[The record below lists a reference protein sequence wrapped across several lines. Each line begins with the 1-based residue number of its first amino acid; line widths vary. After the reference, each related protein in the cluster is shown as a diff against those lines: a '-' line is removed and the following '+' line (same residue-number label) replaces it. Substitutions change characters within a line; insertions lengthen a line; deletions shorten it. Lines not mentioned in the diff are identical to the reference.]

1 MKGEVV
7 NVQKG
12 MYHVKSEDGDFFRC
26 LLRGKLLKLEREE
39 KSILAVGDEVLF
51 ERLQKDQGI
60 ITAIEERR
68 SSLVRKGAGKKG
80 RHLEQVVA
88 ANIDQLLVVVAV
100 KDPPYKKSLIERY
113 ITSARSSG
121 LDVIIVFNKA
131 DLGFSERTLEDSK
144 VYGELGYTVKFTSVL
159 TGKGIDELAGLLSGK
174 STVLAGSSGVGK
186 SSLVNAML
194 NGDSAKTGEVSQ
206 STHKGKHTT
215 TSSSVYYLPGGG
227 KLIDVPGMREF
238 AVSDTEGLDEAFNDI
253 AELSRGCR
261 FNDCTH
267 TVEPGCAVLK
277 AVEEGRL
284 EKRRLRNYLRIKQ
297 YE

>member
-12 MYHVKSEDGDFFRC
+12 MYHVRSEDGDFFRC

-159 TGKGIDELAGLLSGK
+159 TGTGIDELAGLLSGK

-277 AVEEGRL
+277 AVEEGTL
-284 EKRRLRNYLRIKQ
+284 EKRRLRNYLWIKQ

>member
-88 ANIDQLLVVVAV
+88 ANRAQLRVVVAV
-100 KDPPYKKSLIERY
+100 KAPPYKKSLIERY

-277 AVEEGRL
+277 AVEEGTL

>member
-1 MKGEVV
+1 M
-7 NVQKG
+7 
-12 MYHVKSEDGDFFRC
+12 
-26 LLRGKLLKLEREE
+26 
-39 KSILAVGDEVLF
+39 
-51 ERLQKDQGI
+51 
-60 ITAIEERR
+60 
-68 SSLVRKGAGKKG
+68 
-80 RHLEQVVA
+80 
-88 ANIDQLLVVVAV
+88 
-100 KDPPYKKSLIERY
+100 
-113 ITSARSSG
+113 
-121 LDVIIVFNKA
+121 IIVFNKA

-277 AVEEGRL
+277 AIEEGTL

>member
-206 STHKGKHTT
+206 FTHKGKHTT

-277 AVEEGRL
+277 AVEEGTL

>member
-12 MYHVKSEDGDFFRC
+12 MYHVRSEDGDFFRC

-68 SSLVRKGAGKKG
+68 SRLVRKGAGKMG
-80 RHLEQVVA
+80 RHLEQVIA

-113 ITSARSSG
+113 ITSARSSD

-144 VYGELGYTVKFTSVL
+144 VYGELGYIVKFTSVL
-159 TGKGIDELAGLLSGK
+159 TGTGIDELAGLLRGK
-174 STVLAGSSGVGK
+174 STVLAGNSGVGK
-186 SSLVNAML
+186 SSLVNALL
-194 NGDSAKTGEVSQ
+194 NDDSAKTGEVSS

-215 TSSSVYYLPGGG
+215 TSSSVYYLSGGG

-238 AVSDTEGLDEAFNDI
+238 AVNDTEGLDEAFNDI
-253 AELSRGCR
+253 AELSRNCR

-277 AVEEGRL
+277 AVEEGTL

>member
-12 MYHVKSEDGDFFRC
+12 MYHVRSEDGDFFRC

-39 KSILAVGDEVLF
+39 KNILAVGDEVLF
-51 ERLQKDQGI
+51 ERLQKDQGV

-80 RHLEQVVA
+80 RHLEQVIA

-113 ITSARSSG
+113 ITSARSSD
-121 LDVIIVFNKA
+121 LDVIIAFNKA
-131 DLGFSERTLEDSK
+131 DLGLSERTIEDSK
-144 VYGELGYTVKFTSVL
+144 VYRELGYTVKFTSVL
-159 TGKGIDELAGLLSGK
+159 TGTGIDELAGLLSGK

-186 SSLVNAML
+186 SSLVNALL

-206 STHKGKHTT
+206 STHRGKHTT

-267 TVEPGCAVLK
+267 TVEPDCAVLK
-277 AVEEGRL
+277 AVEEGTL